1 MLCSNSHPNKSLKC
15 IKFDKKRTSN
25 CENMIEDEHL
35 LVTFSKHY
43 NIPRV
48 LLVLSH
54 SDDTS
59 LNPMLKHREL
69 K

>member
-1 MLCSNSHPNKSLKC
+1 
-15 IKFDKKRTSN
+15 
-25 CENMIEDEHL
+25 MIDDEHV
-35 LVTFSKHY
+35 LVTFNEHY
-43 NIPRV
+43 YIPGV

-59 LNPMLKHREL
+59 LNPMLKHREI

>member
-1 MLCSNSHPNKSLKC
+1 
-15 IKFDKKRTSN
+15 
-25 CENMIEDEHL
+25 MIDDEHL
-35 LVTFSKHY
+35 LVTFNEHY
-43 NIPRV
+43 NIPGV

-59 LNPMLKHREL
+59 LNPMLKHGEL

>member
-1 MLCSNSHPNKSLKC
+1 
-15 IKFDKKRTSN
+15 
-25 CENMIEDEHL
+25 MIDDEHL
-35 LVTFSKHY
+35 LVTFNEHHD
-43 NIPRV
+43 IARV

>member
-1 MLCSNSHPNKSLKC
+1 
-15 IKFDKKRTSN
+15 
-25 CENMIEDEHL
+25 MIDDEHL
-35 LVTFSKHY
+35 LVTFNERY
-43 NIPRV
+43 NIPGV

-54 SDDTS
+54 SDDTP